1 MTPRPI
7 PEHAK
12 LQQTFKDWEFGL
24 AAHCKN
30 SETGIE
36 PLPSEVVQA
45 WDDMEV
51 AWNAIKDHAPNPSEA
66 DVTRFHA
73 ANRRLQQVWEDMISN
88 KHPR

>member
-51 AWNAIKDHAPNPSEA
+51 AWNAIKDHAPIRPRPTSPGF
-66 DVTRFHA
+66 TRPTVA
-73 ANRRLQQVWEDMISN
+73 CNRFG
-88 KHPR
+88 KT